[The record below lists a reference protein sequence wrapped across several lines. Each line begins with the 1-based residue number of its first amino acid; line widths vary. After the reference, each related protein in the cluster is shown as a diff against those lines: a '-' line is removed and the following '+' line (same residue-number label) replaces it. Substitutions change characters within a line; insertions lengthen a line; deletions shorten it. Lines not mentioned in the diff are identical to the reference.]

1 MATALITGASRGI
14 GAALARVFATGGAD
28 VILAARSEDGLREL
42 ADEVRETHRVKA
54 RVIPA
59 DLARPGEA
67 QRIYDRVAATGWQV
81 DCLVN
86 NAGFGVYGAFAE
98 TDWMA
103 EAAMVQVNIVAL
115 TQLTKLFLPEMIAR
129 GRGKILNVAS
139 TAAFQPG
146 PMMAVYFATKAYVL
160 SFSEAIA
167 HELRGTGVSVTALCP
182 GATET
187 GFQRAAGAMG
197 SRIFDSRTLPTGA
210 DVARYGYEVLQ
221 KQKRVAVHGTI
232 NKMLTFGTRLLPRR
246 AVVAITKKLISR
258 SE

>member
-1 MATALITGASRGI
+1 MAAALITGASSGI
-14 GAALARVFATGGAD
+14 GLALARVFAGDGVD
-28 VILAARSEDGLREL
+28 VILSARSEDRLREL
-42 ADEVRETHRVKA
+42 ANEVRETYRVKA

-59 DLARPGEA
+59 DLSRPGQA
-67 QRIYDRVAATGWQV
+67 QRVYDRVVATGWQV

-86 NAGFGVYGAFAE
+86 NAGFGVYGDFAE

-129 GRGKILNVAS
+129 GRGRILNVAS

-167 HELRGTGVSVTALCP
+167 HELRGTGVHVTALCP

-187 GFQRAAGAMG
+187 GFQRAAGATG
-197 SRIFDSRTLPTGA
+197 SRVFDSRKLPTGA
-210 DVARYGYEVLQ
+210 DVARYGYKVLQ
-221 KQKRVAVHGTI
+221 RQKRVAVHGAI
-232 NKMLTFGTRLLPRR
+232 NKMLAFGTRLLPRR
-246 AVVAITKKLISR
+246 AVVAITKMLISR
-258 SE
+258 SK